1 MIYTCIAKLK
11 TSYEYEQDIDRNK
24 LEQERSKNFKTQ
36 TEWNTP
42 WLQQLYLFSIVKFC
56 HLEVDEVLR

>member
-11 TSYEYEQDIDRNK
+11 TLYEYEQDIDGNK

>member
-1 MIYTCIAKLK
+1 MIYTCTAKLK
-11 TSYEYEQDIDRNK
+11 TSYEYEQDIDGSK
-24 LEQERSKNFKTQ
+24 LEQERFKNFKTQ
-36 TEWNTP
+36 TEWNAP

>member
-11 TSYEYEQDIDRNK
+11 TSYEYEQDIDGNK